1 MVRKNKVVWALLV
14 TLLTGGVLAA
24 QAIVRRDQ
32 APQPIDDAMTKQVI
46 DVVLKEL
53 DENYVFPDVAKKMVE
68 AIRKRQADN
77 DYAGAKTGPELARL
91 LTEHLQEVS
100 KDKHLRVR
108 YSAEKLPPRGPAP
121 TAEQKG
127 EQKARMTAMARK
139 SNAGYRRVERL
150 AGNVGYLELDNFAH
164 SDFAAGPAAAAMTF
178 LANTDALIIDLR
190 RNGGGSPQGVA
201 LLCSY
206 LFDADKPVLL
216 NTLYWRRGD
225 RTDEFWT
232 VKDLAGP
239 RYVGKDVYVLTS
251 SRTFSGAEEFTYNLQ
266 CLKRATIVGE
276 TTGGGA
282 HPGGTRPIGE
292 HFVMFVPTGRAIN
305 PITKTNWEGVGVKPD
320 MAVSAEKALETA
332 HQRAVEKLLEKAP
345 DEEARR
351 QIRMELDRDRE
362 RRKTDA
368 ANE

>member
-108 YSAEKLPPRGPAP
+108 Y

-239 RYVGKDVYVLTS
+239 RYVGKDVYVLTQ
-251 SRTFSGAEEFTYNLQ
+251 FADLF
-266 CLKRATIVGE
+266 
-276 TTGGGA
+276 GGGGVHLQPA
-282 HPGGTRPIGE
+282 VSQTGDHRRRDDRRRRPSGRHASDRRAFRDVRADRPGDQPDHEDELGRRRRQAGPGSVRGKSAGNRSSAGRRKALGEGTRRGRPSANPHGTGPRPRAPQDGRGE
-292 HFVMFVPTGRAIN
+292 
-305 PITKTNWEGVGVKPD
+305 
-320 MAVSAEKALETA
+320 
-332 HQRAVEKLLEKAP
+332 
-345 DEEARR
+345 
-351 QIRMELDRDRE
+351 
-362 RRKTDA
+362 
-368 ANE
+368 

>member
-1 MVRKNKVVWALLV
+1 MARKHKVLWALLA
-14 TLLTGGVLAA
+14 TLFAGGALTAHGV
-24 QAIVRRDQ
+24 VGRDQ
-32 APQPIDDAMTKQVI
+32 PSHAIDAAVTKQVI
-46 DVVLKEL
+46 DRALKEL
-53 DENYVFPDVAKKMVE
+53 DENYVFPEVAKKTTE
-68 AIRKRQADN
+68 AVRRRQANNEYD
-77 DYAGAKTGPELARL
+77 GVKSGPELAQL

-108 YSAEKLPPRGPAP
+108 YSAEKTPRGPGPAP
-121 TAEQKG
+121 TAEQKA
-127 EQKARMTAMARK
+127 EQKARMTAMAQRI
-139 SNAGYRRVERL
+139 NAGYRRVERL
-150 AGNVGYLELDNFAH
+150 AGNVGYLELDNFAP
-164 SDFAAGPAAAAMTF
+164 SDFAAGPAAAVMTF

-206 LFDADKPVLL
+206 LFDAEKPVLL

-225 RTDEFWT
+225 RTEEFWT
-232 VKDLAGP
+232 IKDLAGP
-239 RYVGKDVYVLTS
+239 RYLGKDVYVLTS

-282 HPGGTRPIGE
+282 HPGGTRPIGD

-320 MAVSAEKALETA
+320 IAVSEDKALETA
-332 HQRAVEKLLEKAP
+332 HQRAVEKLLERAP
-345 DEEARR
+345 DDQARR
-351 QIRMELDRDRE
+351 QIRMELDRDRD
-362 RRKTDA
+362 RRK
-368 ANE
+368 